1 MTARPA
7 EPLSGLP
14 GRLAAPEP
22 GWTTEADVVVVGSG
36 IAGLTIALR
45 TAAAYP
51 GARVLVVTKDVL
63 SAGSTQWAQGGIAA
77 ALGPGDSP
85 AEHERDTLL
94 AGDGLCDPDAVR
106 ALVTEGPAAVRRL
119 IAGGAVFDL
128 AADGELALTREGGHR
143 RDRVAHAGGDAT
155 GAEIQ
160 RALIDAVRAD
170 PRIEVIEHALAL
182 DLLLAGSESP
192 DLWRGS
198 ESSDLWRGSESPD
211 LWRGSESPDLWR
223 DSESLDLWRG
233 SESPDLCRESGPSA
247 ALEGPGHTQRL
258 VVAGLTLHVMGEGQ
272 RDGVGA
278 VHAPVVVL
286 ATGGIGQVYA
296 ATTNPAVA
304 TGDGI
309 AMALRAGALVRD
321 LEFVQFHP
329 TVLWL
334 GEGCAGQQPLI
345 SEAVRGE
352 GAFLCD
358 DEGTRFMAGV
368 HELADL
374 APRSVV
380 AKAILHRMQEGGTP
394 HVWLDGRHLGAQT
407 WARRFPTI
415 LAKCREHGIDPVTEL
430 IPVVPACHYASGG
443 IAVDLTG
450 RSSIPGLYACGEV
463 ACTGVHGANR
473 LASNSLLEGLVFAER
488 IADDLAAGLPA
499 RRAPACDTRSAGL
512 LAGDARAQVQHLMS
526 AGAGVLRTA
535 RGLRETAA
543 ALATLGRKRPGE
555 PGVEAWESTNL
566 MTVASALVAAAA
578 VRTETR
584 GSHWR
589 EDYPGRDDMHWLGR
603 LDTTLTAEGIT
614 VSYRSSRP
622 GVPSATLAAELAEAG
637 LPVEEVLA
645 LVERALAED
654 LGHDLATDADVTSAA
669 TIPSDQLADAD
680 LVAREGGVIAGL
692 AVARAVFEL
701 LSAGSARI
709 DRHVKDGERVER
721 GDVLMTVTG
730 RTRDLLAAERTA
742 LNLLCRMSGT
752 ATATRAWV
760 EALAGSNARVRD
772 TRKTTPGLRV
782 LDKYAV
788 RAGGGVNHRLALHD
802 EALIKDNHV
811 LAAGGVVEA
820 FTAVRERFPDLAIEV
835 EVDCL
840 DQLTA
845 VLAAGADLILL
856 DNFTP
861 PAMRAAVE
869 LAAGRARLEASG
881 GLTFADAAE
890 VAATGV
896 DFISVGALTH
906 SAPILD
912 LALDL
917 RETRAP
923 ASALRETPGPAS
935 AVGETPGPATLDSR
949 EVPPCS

>member
-1 MTARPA
+1 MN
-7 EPLSGLP
+7 GLP
-14 GRLAAPEP
+14 ARLAAPEP

-45 TAAAYP
+45 TAAAHP
-51 GARVLVVTKDVL
+51 DARVLVVTKDVL

-94 AGDGLCDPDAVR
+94 AGDGLCNPEAVR
-106 ALVTEGPAAVRRL
+106 LLVTEGPASVRRL

-143 RDRVAHAGGDAT
+143 RDRIAHAGGDAT

-160 RALIDAVRAD
+160 RALIYAVHAQ

-182 DLLLAGSESP
+182 DLLLADP
-192 DLWRGS
+192 DPHPHPENPPPPVFGRD
-198 ESSDLWRGSESPD
+198 SDLSEPADRSTRHPRMGAPADPAAIEPATPAPVFGRDFDLSEPADRSTRHPEIASPA
-211 LWRGSESPDLWR
+211 R
-223 DSESLDLWRG
+223 
-233 SESPDLCRESGPSA
+233 A
-247 ALEGPGHTQRL
+247 I
-258 VVAGLTLHVMGEGQ
+258 AGLTLHVMGEGQ

-286 ATGGIGQVYA
+286 ATGGIGQIYA

-304 TGDGI
+304 TGDGV
-309 AMALRAGALVRD
+309 AMALRAGAVVRD

-334 GEGCAGQQPLI
+334 GEGSAGQQPLI

-352 GAFLCD
+352 GAFLVD
-358 DEGTRFMAGV
+358 ADGTRFMTGA
-368 HELADL
+368 HELGDL

-380 AKAILHRMQEGGTP
+380 AKAILRRMHSGGAP
-394 HVWLDGRHLGAQT
+394 HVWLDARHLGADR
-407 WARRFPTI
+407 WATRFPTI

-443 IAVDLTG
+443 IRVDLTG
-450 RSSIPGLYACGEV
+450 RSSIPGLYACGEA

-488 IADDLAAGLPA
+488 IADDLSGGLPPH
-499 RRAPACDTRSAGL
+499 RPPALDTRSAGL
-512 LAGDARAQVQHLMS
+512 LAGDARTELQQLMS
-526 AGAGVLRTA
+526 TGAGVLRTE
-535 RGLRETAA
+535 RGLRDTTAA
-543 ALATLGRKRPGE
+543 LVNLGRTRSGE

-566 MTVASALVAAAA
+566 LTVARALVAAATTRA
-578 VRTETR
+578 ETR

-589 EDYPGRDDMHWLGR
+589 EDHPDRDDTSWLGH
-603 LDTTLTAEGIT
+603 LDTTIT
-614 VSYRSSRP
+614 VDGIEMTYRSSHP
-622 GVPSATLAAELAEAG
+622 AVPSATLSAELAEAG
-637 LPVEEVLA
+637 LAESEVLA
-645 LVERALAED
+645 IVERALIED
-654 LGHDLATDADVTSAA
+654 LGPDLDVGADVTTAA
-669 TIPSDQLADAD
+669 TVPAQQLASAD
-680 LVAREGGVIAGL
+680 VVARQGGVVAGL
-692 AVARAVFEL
+692 AVARAVFEYV
-701 LSAGSARI
+701 SRGSARI

-721 GDVLMTVTG
+721 GDILMTVTG

-752 ATATRAWV
+752 ATATRAWAD
-760 EALAGSNARVRD
+760 ALSGTSARVRD

-782 LDKYAV
+782 LEKYAV
-788 RAGGGVNHRLALHD
+788 RAGGGVNHRLALYD

-820 FTAVRERFPDLAIEV
+820 YAAVRASAPALPVEV
-835 EVDCL
+835 EVDSL
-840 DQLTA
+840 DQLAA
-845 VLAAGADLILL
+845 VLDAGADLVLL

-861 PAMRAAVE
+861 DQMRAAVT
-869 LAAGRARLEASG
+869 LCAGRACLEASG
-881 GLTFADAAE
+881 GLTFADAAA

-906 SAPILD
+906 SAPIID
-912 LALDL
+912 IALDL
-917 RETRAP
+917 RE
-923 ASALRETPGPAS
+923 
-935 AVGETPGPATLDSR
+935 DS
-949 EVPPCS
+949 